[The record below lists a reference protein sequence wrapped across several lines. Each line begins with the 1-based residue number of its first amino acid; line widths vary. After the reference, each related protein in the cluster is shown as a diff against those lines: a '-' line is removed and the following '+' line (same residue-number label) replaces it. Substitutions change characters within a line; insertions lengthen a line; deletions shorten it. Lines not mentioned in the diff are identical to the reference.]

1 LQARLTLGRKQLPAQ
16 EEGYHQSQ
24 WCCTHPKDQTFV
36 EFLATWAHHPHQ
48 SYHHVQPIRRFRHV
62 QPQSQDTITAK
73 HYNTLSQY
81 LPQSSHSH
89 ETTSWRRTPRR
100 CHTGRHNWEELN
112 PPDHGQK
119 VNKIDSSTV
128 TNKTLGKGQQQ
139 AESKKIKSYLITL
152 RLGTLTIWMTVT
164 ISVIPW

>member
-1 LQARLTLGRKQLPAQ
+1 MQARLTLGRKQLPAQ

-24 WCCTHPKDQTFV
+24 WCCIHPKDQTFV

-73 HYNTLSQY
+73 LRTSFHNTYHNHHTLMKPPLGDEHPEDVIQEGTTEKNWTHLIMARRKTKQIPQQ
-81 LPQSSHSH
+81 LPTKPLAKVNSK
-89 ETTSWRRTPRR
+89 
-100 CHTGRHNWEELN
+100 
-112 PPDHGQK
+112 QK
-119 VNKIDSSTV
+119 VRKI
-128 TNKTLGKGQQQ
+128 
-139 AESKKIKSYLITL
+139 ESYLITL